1 MRRINAQNK
10 AQNDTEQV
18 DEQSET
24 KETEMDS
31 DTNQVRVIPVCFKNE
46 LHPTLFP
53 FFFSG
58 S

>member
-10 AQNDTEQV
+10 AQNDTERV

-31 DTNQVRVIPVCFKNE
+31 DTNQVSNSS
-46 LHPTLFP
+46 LF
-53 FFFSG
+53 
-58 S
+58 